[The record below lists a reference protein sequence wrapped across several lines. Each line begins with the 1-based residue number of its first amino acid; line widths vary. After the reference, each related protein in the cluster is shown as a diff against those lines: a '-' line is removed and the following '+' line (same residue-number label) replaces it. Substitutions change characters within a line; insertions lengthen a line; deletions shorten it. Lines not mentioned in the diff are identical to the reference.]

1 MFTVKPDQYIYPP
14 RSQDAVP
21 RKDTEM
27 FKDFGFVAQ
36 LKYNDSRCL
45 VKYCIDGDI
54 QLWNRHAERF
64 RTYTA
69 PDYLL
74 AELHELGQRL
84 GHKPGTIT
92 ILDGG
97 LLDQKHRAI
106 KHTIVIWDI
115 LVKNNEHLVGTTL
128 DSRYDQLFAQ
138 ATIKPW
144 VFKHYDF
151 GLQFSENVF
160 LPRNFQACMW
170 DQLWDIIEEINKPY
184 TIGKP
189 GDLDYKISA
198 LLEGIVLKQS
208 DGVLEFGFKPANNSS
223 WLMRSR
229 ICSGRHDF

>member
-97 LLDQKHRAI
+97 LLDQKHRSI
-106 KHTIVIWDI
+106 KNTIVIWDI
-115 LVKNNEHLVGTTL
+115 LVKNDEHLVGTTL

-184 TIGKP
+184 LDQGVGPLVEGLVFK
-189 GDLDYKISA
+189 DL
-198 LLEGIVLKQS
+198 Q
-208 DGVLEFGFKPANNSS
+208 GVLEFGFSPRNNSA
-223 WLMRSR
+223 WMMRSR
-229 ICSGRHDF
+229 IKTGRHDY